1 MKDAIATHVL
11 SLLDEAG
18 AMDMRVIPKKAV
30 RNDTTGIIQQTTEL
44 QEETHGSVPQCRATI
59 VVTGQRIVTTIE
71 RPEAKLATL
80 RDSTLPPHVVRS
92 LSTSHLIRMT
102 RMDVSTRFRAWP
114 IFPTALEVVDEDPQG
129 AGMVDLKAFQAD
141 WTTDSLPQKPND
153 HPLLTGLLQLAHRQA
168 GDDEAGMSKMLD
180 Q

>member
-1 MKDAIATHVL
+1 
-11 SLLDEAG
+11 
-18 AMDMRVIPKKAV
+18 MDTRVVRKKAV
-30 RNDTTGIIQQTTEL
+30 RNDTTGIIQQITEL

-59 VVTGQRIVTTIE
+59 AVKGQRIVTMIE
-71 RPEAKLATL
+71 RPEARLVMPRA
-80 RDSTLPPHVVRS
+80 STVPPHAARS

-129 AGMVDLKAFQAD
+129 AGMVDLKAFQVD

-168 GDDEAGMSKMLD
+168 GDDAAGMSKMLD